1 MSKLTP
7 AKKELSSLVEMAL
20 VGRPVLSPDGSSKYL
35 VQLSDGKLVEAVYLQ
50 EAASYGLC
58 LSTQVGC
65 NMGCGFCATARQRSE
80 RNLEVAEIVGQV
92 DLMVASKKATTP
104 FRYVTLAGMG
114 EPLLNLNNSVEA
126 LELLREK
133 HGLKEVSLSTI
144 GFATGL
150 RKLISERRTFRVYL
164 SLHATDDET
173 RRRLIPGAKTQRL
186 EELVALVGEYGILNG
201 AGRARISYL
210 MLKGIND
217 TEADLARF
225 LKLVAGLPLTV
236 QFLMWNQ
243 IDDAS
248 FDRVSDTIAQT
259 WADQLIA
266 GGTNAYV
273 MPSFGRSVQAGCGQL
288 STNAKVGIYRAAN
301 NPLPLSFECSHIPVA
316 LPRKS

>member
-1 MSKLTP
+1 MRKH
-7 AKKELSSLVEMAL
+7 LSSENESPSIGEMAL
-20 VGRPVLSPDGSSKYL
+20 VSTPMLSSEGSGKYL

-65 NMGCGFCATARQRSE
+65 NMGCGFCATAQQRSE
-80 RNLEVAEIVGQV
+80 RNLEIAEIVGQA
-92 DLMVASKKATTP
+92 DLMIASKQAATP
-104 FRYVTLAGMG
+104 FHYVTLAGMG
-114 EPLLNLNNSVEA
+114 EPLLNLKNSMAA

-150 RKLISERRTFRVYL
+150 RKLISERRTFRIYL

-173 RRRLIPGAKTQRL
+173 RRRLIPGAKTQRI
-186 EELVALVGEYGILNG
+186 EELLALVGKYGTFNG

-210 MLKGIND
+210 MLKGVND

-225 LKLVAGLPLTV
+225 LKLIAGLPVTV

-248 FDRVSDTIAQT
+248 FDRVSDTLAQT

-266 GGTNAYV
+266 NGTNAYV
-273 MPSFGRSVQAGCGQL
+273 MPSYGRNVQAGCGQL
-288 STNAKVGIYRAAN
+288 STNAKVGIYRVASKPS
-301 NPLPLSFECSHIPVA
+301 PLNFVRSHISNHNA
-316 LPRKS
+316 